1 MSVWFMSGET
11 IVERR
16 ANTAPLVP
24 FQHSAR
30 DIVQRGAS
38 RAYGGAPALVELG
51 FMTLEELERAY
62 AELRQQSEAVRSY
75 L

>member
-1 MSVWFMSGET
+1 MSGET
-11 IVERR
+11 NLERC

-30 DIVQRGAS
+30 DIVRRNALL
-38 RAYGGAPALVELG
+38 AYGEAAALVELR
-51 FMTLEELERAY
+51 FMTFEELERAY
-62 AELRQQSEAVRSY
+62 AELRQQSVAVRSY